1 MKDTAQLAD
10 DVMKSAIPDSG
21 TANRLITGN
30 ISVDPMKMLA
40 YAPAT
45 IASEIAYGIGRP
57 AVRGLLQVPR
67 VGMNTITPTA
77 SGLLGGASG
86 DALKNR
92 GILR

>member
-1 MKDTAQLAD
+1 M
-10 DVMKSAIPDSG
+10 
-21 TANRLITGN
+21 ITGN
-30 ISVDPMKMLA
+30 ISVDPIKALA

-45 IASEIAYGIGRP
+45 ITSEIAYGIGRP

-86 DALKNR
+86 DALRNR